1 MLFSTLKNTLDEKDF
16 AMMALI
22 FFLIALDAIFL
33 WWGKHGYTI
42 GLMLLT
48 LIISIFWFSHH
59 ITSALSLNL

>member
-1 MLFSTLKNTLDEKDF
+1 
-16 AMMALI
+16 MMALI